1 MHSEPRSRLVRA
13 LVLRTLAMVLER
25 NQQVAHVVDLLRLFV
40 GVMNAKALLQMSVS
54 PRLLN

>member
-1 MHSEPRSRLVRA
+1 
-13 LVLRTLAMVLER
+13 MVLER